1 MILITLRTIGARGCI
16 LILIIASCLGKAHH
30 PLTGGGEEHL
40 FFFCELSLAKE
51 KVHFVLM
58 VIIVTTNAQVTLR
71 QNLNS
76 LLFCDHDKDKN
87 KTKNATVKIRQK
99 KATVQPRKRQL

>member
-1 MILITLRTIGARGCI
+1 VRAGLYSYFNNCLLPRQGSSSPLR
-16 LILIIASCLGKAHH
+16 
-30 PLTGGGEEHL
+30 GGEEHL

-87 KTKNATVKIRQK
+87 KTKKQ
-99 KATVQPRKRQL
+99 Q